1 VSAEAQQRY
10 TAFAIVLHW
19 AIAIA
24 ILLMIPLGWW
34 MGDQIEEG
42 VVTDGVFQA
51 FQFHK
56 SIGLTVL
63 ALSLVRLGWRLA
75 NPPPPLPPHMP
86 AWEGIIAKATHW
98 AFYFLMIALPLTG
111 WLFVSAGWS
120 VHEDEPLVVA
130 THWFGLIRV
139 PELFGLP
146 HAAESV
152 RAGVADVSMN
162 VHSKLAWGVIVLAVL
177 HVGAALKHHIFDRD
191 DVLAHMVPGLKPP
204 FQTEA
209 PPKNPVRLAILG
221 GGLGLIGIA
230 LIASLFAFAGMA
242 ADTRADAPQQNSTI
256 AIGEPAPGA
265 APGAAPATPE
275 APAAATPAHPNAWR
289 VDARTSSVGFAFV
302 YTDDINGA
310 QNFTGRFTS
319 WRADIVFDPAD
330 LPDSSANVTIETASA
345 TDGVAMHDRA
355 LPGAQWFDAA
365 AHPNATYRTTSIR
378 HLGGNAYRAE
388 GELTIRGRTRAVAL
402 PFTLTIDGDRARM
415 NGSTSIDRRDFD
427 IGKDSDADD
436 SISRDIDII
445 IRVEA
450 YRAS

>member
-1 VSAEAQQRY
+1 MSAEAQQRY
-10 TAFAIVLHW
+10 TAVAIVLHW

-34 MGDQIEEG
+34 MGDQVEDG

-56 SIGLTVL
+56 SIGLSIL

-86 AWEGIIAKATHW
+86 AWERIIAKATHW

-111 WLFVSAGWS
+111 WVYVSTGWS

-146 HAAESV
+146 HAAEGV

-177 HVGAALKHHIFDRD
+177 HVGAALKHHVFDRD
-191 DVLAHMVPGLKPP
+191 DVLSHMVPGLKPP

-221 GGLGLIGIA
+221 GGLSLVAIA
-230 LIASLFAFAGMA
+230 LIASLFAFGGMA
-242 ADTRADAPQQNSTI
+242 ADSGANAPQQSSTI
-256 AIGEPAPGA
+256 AIGEPAPGTS
-265 APGAAPATPE
+265 PAPA
-275 APAAATPAHPNAWR
+275 PAHPNAWR
-289 VDARTSSVGFAFV
+289 VDARTSAIGFGFV
-302 YTDDINGA
+302 YRDDINGA
-310 QNFTGRFTS
+310 QTFTGRFTS
-319 WRADIVFDPAD
+319 WRADIIFDPAD
-330 LPDSSANVTIETASA
+330 LPGSSANVTIETASA

-365 AHPNATYRTTSIR
+365 THPTATYRTTSIR
-378 HLGGNAYRAE
+378 HLGGDAYRAE
-388 GELTIRGRTRAVAL
+388 GELTIRGRTRAVQL
-402 PFTLTIDGDRARM
+402 PFTLTIDGDRASM
-415 NGSTSIDRRDFD
+415 NGRTSIDRNDFD

>member
-1 VSAEAQQRY
+1 MSAEAQQRY
-10 TAFAIVLHW
+10 TAVAIVLHW

-34 MGDQIEEG
+34 MGDQAEAG

-75 NPPPPLPPHMP
+75 NPPPALPPHMP
-86 AWEGIIAKATHW
+86 AWERMVAKATHW
-98 AFYFLMIALPLTG
+98 AFYALMIAMPLTG
-111 WLFVSAGWS
+111 WLYVSAGWS
-120 VHEDEPLVVA
+120 EHDNEPLVVA

-146 HAAESV
+146 HAAESL

-162 VHSKLAWGVIVLAVL
+162 VHSKLAWGALILAAL
-177 HVGAALKHHIFDRD
+177 HAGAALKHHVFDRD
-191 DVLAHMVPGLKPP
+191 EVLAHMLPGLKPP
-204 FQTEA
+204 FPTEA

-221 GGLGLIGIA
+221 GGLSLVAIA
-230 LIASLFAFAGMA
+230 TLAGLFAFAGMA
-242 ADTRADAPQQNSTI
+242 ADTGASAPPQTSTI
-256 AIGEPAPGA
+256 AIGAPTA
-265 APGAAPATPE
+265 APPE
-275 APAAATPAHPNAWR
+275 APAPAAPAHANAWR
-289 VDARTSSVGFAFV
+289 VDARASSVGFGFV
-302 YTDDINGA
+302 YTDDVNGE
-310 QNFTGRFTS
+310 QNFSGRFTR

-330 LPDSSANVTIETASA
+330 LPGSSANVSIETASA

-355 LPGAQWFDAA
+355 LPGAEWFDAA
-365 AHPNATYRTTSIR
+365 SHPNATYRTTSIT
-378 HLGGNAYRAE
+378 HLEGDNYRAN
-388 GELTIRGRTRAVAL
+388 GDLTIRGRTRAVAL
-402 PFTLTIDGDRARM
+402 PFTLAIDGDRAVM
-415 NGSTSIDRRDFD
+415 NGRTSIDRRDFD

-436 SISRDIDII
+436 SISRQIDII
-445 IRVEA
+445 IQVEA

>member
-1 VSAEAQQRY
+1 MSAEAQQRY

-34 MGDQIEEG
+34 MGDRIEEG

-56 SIGLTVL
+56 SIGLTIL
-63 ALSLVRLGWRLA
+63 ALSLVRLGWRFA
-75 NPPPPLPPHMP
+75 NPPPPLPEHMP
-86 AWEGIIAKATHW
+86 AWERIVAKVSHW

-111 WLFVSAGWS
+111 WLYVSAGWS
-120 VHEDEPLVVA
+120 SHEDEPLVVA

-146 HAAESV
+146 HAAEGA

-177 HVGAALKHHIFDRD
+177 HVGAALKHHFFDRD
-191 DVLAHMVPGLKPP
+191 EVLSHMVPGLKPP
-204 FQTEA
+204 FQAEA

-221 GGLGLIGIA
+221 GGLSLVAIA
-230 LIASLFAFAGMA
+230 LIASLFAFADMA
-242 ADTRADAPQQNSTI
+242 ADSGANAPQQSSTI
-256 AIGEPAPGA
+256 AITEPAPA
-265 APGAAPATPE
+265 APET
-275 APAAATPAHPNAWR
+275 PAAPAHPNAWR
-289 VDARTSSVGFAFV
+289 VDARTSSVGFGFV

-330 LPDSSANVTIETASA
+330 LPGSSANVTIETASA

-355 LPGAQWFDAA
+355 LPGSQWFDAA

-378 HLGGNAYRAE
+378 HLGGDAYRAE
-388 GELTIRGRTRAVAL
+388 GELTIRGRTREVAL
-402 PFTLTIDGDRARM
+402 PFTLNIDGDRASM
-415 NGSTSIDRRDFD
+415 NGRTSIDRRDFD

>member
-1 VSAEAQQRY
+1 MSAEAQQRY
-10 TAFAIVLHW
+10 TAVAIVLHW

-34 MGDQIEEG
+34 MGDQIEDG

-56 SIGLTVL
+56 SIGLTIL

-75 NPPPPLPPHMP
+75 NPPPPLPEHMP
-86 AWEGIIAKATHW
+86 AWEHIIAKATHW
-98 AFYFLMIALPLTG
+98 VFYFLMIALPLTG

-152 RAGVADVSMN
+152 RAGVAEASMN

-177 HVGAALKHHIFDRD
+177 HVGAALKHHFFDRD
-191 DVLAHMVPGLKPP
+191 EVLSHMVPGVKPP
-204 FQTEA
+204 FKTEE

-221 GGLGLIGIA
+221 GGLSLVAIA

-242 ADTRADAPQQNSTI
+242 ADTDANAALQNSTI
-256 AIGEPAPGA
+256 AITEPAQPE
-265 APGAAPATPE
+265 TPLG
-275 APAAATPAHPNAWR
+275 PNAWR
-289 VDARTSSVGFAFV
+289 VDARSSSVGFAFI

-310 QNFTGRFTS
+310 QNFSGRFTN

-330 LPDSSANVTIETASA
+330 LPGSSANVTIETASA
-345 TDGVAMHDRA
+345 TDGVALHDRA
-355 LPGAQWFDAA
+355 LPGAEWFAA
-365 AHPNATYRTTSIR
+365 ATHPNATYRTTSIR
-378 HLGGNAYRAE
+378 HLGGDDYRAE
-388 GELTIRGRTRAVAL
+388 GELTIRGRTRAVDL
-402 PFTLTIDGDRARM
+402 PFTLTIDGDRASM
-415 NGSTSIDRRDFD
+415 NGRTSIDRRDFD

-436 SISRDIDII
+436 SISREIDII

>member
-1 VSAEAQQRY
+1 VSPEAQQRY

-34 MGDQIEEG
+34 MGDRIEEG

-56 SIGLTVL
+56 SIGLTIL

-86 AWEGIIAKATHW
+86 AWERAIAKATHW

-120 VHEDEPLVVA
+120 LHENEPLVVA

-146 HAAESV
+146 YAAESM

-162 VHSKLAWGVIVLAVL
+162 VHSKLAWGVIVLAIL
-177 HVGAALKHHIFDRD
+177 HVGAALKHHVFDRD

-221 GGLGLIGIA
+221 GGLSLIVIA
-230 LIASLFAFAGMA
+230 LIAGLFAFSGMA
-242 ADTRADAPQQNSTI
+242 ADTGASSPQQSSTI
-256 AIGEPAPGA
+256 AIGEPT
-265 APGAAPATPE
+265 PGAAPAAPE
-275 APAAATPAHPNAWR
+275 APTVATPALPNAWR

-310 QNFTGRFTS
+310 QNFSGRFSS

-330 LPDSSANVTIETASA
+330 LPGSSANVTIETASA

-365 AHPNATYRTTSIR
+365 NHPNATYRTTSIR
-378 HLGGNAYRAE
+378 HLGGDNYRAE
-388 GELTIRGRTRAVAL
+388 GELTIRGRTREVEL
-402 PFTLTIDGDRARM
+402 PFTLTIDGDRASM
-415 NGSTSIDRRDFD
+415 NGRTSIDRRDFD

>member
-1 VSAEAQQRY
+1 MSAEAQQRY
-10 TAFAIVLHW
+10 TAVAIVLHW

-24 ILLMIPLGWW
+24 ILLMIPFGWW
-34 MGDQIEEG
+34 MGDQAEAG
-42 VVTDGVFQA
+42 VITDGIFQA

-75 NPPPPLPPHMP
+75 NPPPPLPPLMP
-86 AWEGIIAKATHW
+86 AGERFVAMATHW
-98 AFYFLMIALPLTG
+98 AFYGLMIAMPLTG
-111 WLFVSAGWS
+111 WLYVSAGWS
-120 VHEDEPLVVA
+120 EHDNEPLVVA

-146 HAAESV
+146 HATESV
-152 RAGVADVSMN
+152 RATVADISMN
-162 VHSKLAWGVIVLAVL
+162 VHSKLAWGALILAAL
-177 HVGAALKHHIFDRD
+177 HAGAALKHHVFDRD
-191 DVLAHMVPGLKPP
+191 DVLPHMVPGLKPP

-221 GGLGLIGIA
+221 GGLGLVAVA

-242 ADTRADAPQQNSTI
+242 ADTGLSAPQQNSTI
-256 AIGEPAPGA
+256 AIGEPAPD
-265 APGAAPATPE
+265 APLPEAQAPAAPAH
-275 APAAATPAHPNAWR
+275 ANAWQ
-289 VDARTSSVGFAFV
+289 VDARASSVGFAFL
-302 YTDDINGA
+302 YTDDVNGE
-310 QNFTGRFTS
+310 QNFSGRFTR

-330 LPDSSANVTIETASA
+330 LPGSSANVTIETASA

-355 LPGAQWFDAA
+355 LPGAEWFDAA
-365 AHPNATYRTTSIR
+365 AHPNATYRTTSIT
-378 HLGGNAYRAE
+378 HLGGDNYRAN
-388 GELTIRGRTRAVAL
+388 GDLTIRGRTRAVAL
-402 PFTLTIDGDRARM
+402 PFTLTIDGDRAVM
-415 NGSTSIDRRDFD
+415 NGRTSIDRRDFD

-436 SISRDIDII
+436 SISREIDII

>member
-1 VSAEAQQRY
+1 MSAEAQQRY

-34 MGDQIEEG
+34 MGDRIEEG

-51 FQFHK
+51 YQFHK

-86 AWEGIIAKATHW
+86 AWERIIAKATHW

-120 VHEDEPLVVA
+120 VHENEPLVVA

-146 HAAESV
+146 HTAESV
-152 RAGVADVSMN
+152 RAGVAEVSMN
-162 VHSKLAWGVIVLAVL
+162 VHSKLAWGVIVLAAL
-177 HVGAALKHHIFDRD
+177 HVGAALKHHVFDRD
-191 DVLAHMVPGLKPP
+191 EVLTHMVPGLNPP

-221 GGLGLIGIA
+221 GGLSLIVIA
-230 LIASLFAFAGMA
+230 LIAGLFAFAGMA
-242 ADTRADAPQQNSTI
+242 ADTGANAAQQNSTI
-256 AIGEPAPGA
+256 AIGEPTPGA
-265 APGAAPATPE
+265 VPAAPE
-275 APAAATPAHPNAWR
+275 APAAATPALPNAWR

-310 QNFTGRFTS
+310 QNFTGRFTN

-330 LPDSSANVTIETASA
+330 LPGSSANVTIETASA

-355 LPGAQWFDAA
+355 LPGSQWFDAA

-378 HLGGNAYRAE
+378 HLGGDAYRAE

-402 PFTLTIDGDRARM
+402 PFTLTIDGDRASM
-415 NGSTSIDRRDFD
+415 NARTSIDRRDFD
-427 IGKDSDADD
+427 IGKGSDADD

>member
-1 VSAEAQQRY
+1 MSVEAQRRY
-10 TAFAIVLHW
+10 TAVAIVLHW

-34 MGDQIEEG
+34 MGDRVEEG

-56 SIGLTVL
+56 SIGLTIL
-63 ALSLVRLGWRLA
+63 ALSLVRLGWWLA
-75 NPPPPLPPHMP
+75 NSPPPLPPHLP
-86 AWEGIIAKATHW
+86 GWERFIAKATHW

-111 WLFVSAGWS
+111 WLYVSAGWS
-120 VHEDEPLVVA
+120 AHENEPLVVA

-146 HAAESV
+146 HAAEGV
-152 RAGVADVSMN
+152 RASVAEASMN
-162 VHSKLAWGVIVLAVL
+162 VHSKLAWGVIVLAVM
-177 HVGAALKHHIFDRD
+177 HVGAALKHHFFDRD
-191 DVLAHMVPGLKPP
+191 EVLAHMVPGVKPP

-209 PPKNPVRLAILG
+209 TPKNPVRLAILG
-221 GGLGLIGIA
+221 GGLSLVAIA

-242 ADTRADAPQQNSTI
+242 ADTTANAPQQNSTI

-265 APGAAPATPE
+265 APAAPE
-275 APAAATPAHPNAWR
+275 APAAVTPAHPNAWR

-302 YTDDINGA
+302 YMDDINGA
-310 QNFTGRFTS
+310 QNFSGRFTS

-330 LPDSSANVTIETASA
+330 LPGSSANVTIETASA

-378 HLGGNAYRAE
+378 HLGGDNYRAE
-388 GELTIRGRTRAVAL
+388 GELTIRGRTREVEL
-402 PFTLTIDGDRARM
+402 PFTLTIDGDRASM
-415 NGSTSIDRRDFD
+415 NGRTSIDRRDFD